1 MLLKLWRIYTLTQYI
16 DDVLKRKEAI
26 ADQEE
31 QDSISFIEV
40 RFKDGKWTTDT
51 TGYKSGK
58 VVRKFNDKRKKEEIE
73 WN

>member
-1 MLLKLWRIYTLTQYI
+1 MLLKAWRICTLTQYI
-16 DDVLKRKEAI
+16 DEVLKRKEAI
-26 ADQEE
+26 SDQEE
-31 QDSISFIEV
+31 EDSISFIEV
-40 RFKDGKWTTDT
+40 RFKDGKWHTDT